1 MGTEETFR
9 QELTGFRDRVVDR
22 WGRSATVGL
31 KTALASRVIPRR
43 PRAMVWW
50 HVRVSIRPIATD
62 RSLSCTSRFG
72 LAFASVL
79 DIASNEDEQP
89 NDRDS
94 RETEPL
100 DGIGQMGAIIEF
112 RKLFSNQP
120 TLCWRH
126 RRC

>member
-1 MGTEETFR
+1 MGTEETSR
-9 QELTGFRDRVVDR
+9 QELMGFRDRAVDR

-31 KTALASRVIPRR
+31 KTASASRVIPRR

-62 RSLSCTSRFG
+62 RPLSCTSRFG

-94 RETEPL
+94 RETKPL
-100 DGIGQMGAIIEF
+100 DLSLIHI
-112 RKLFSNQP
+112 
-120 TLCWRH
+120 
-126 RRC
+126 